1 MIKISGIIFVCLIAL
16 SCSGQKEIT
25 KKEQAKKIISA
36 KTDLEFKDEA
46 LEHFING
53 STAEAKGDYA
63 AAILEFQDAIRL
75 DKSSGIYYALAK
87 NYFYLNKLSLAL
99 ENARKAVELDSTQDD
114 YYDLLSDIYA
124 SGNQTDSAEVV
135 LNKLINI
142 DSTNVSAYYKLARLY
157 EPSKPMKAVEIYNK
171 ITSLIGPDWNVL
183 IHVADLEEKLGNIDK
198 AENSLVELMKLDPGN
213 STLQKMAVEFYIRNK
228 KYEKALGIVNNII
241 ELTPDDLEAREKKA
255 QIYIAKGDWKE
266 ASNEYSYILD
276 QPDVPFD
283 VKIRIGAVYF
293 SQSLKD
299 STLLPTTKKLFNTI
313 DKDTT
318 DWQVKMYLGAI
329 AINEKQDSVA
339 IENFKKVT
347 ELAKWNVDGWIRLGG
362 LYYDNKKY
370 DEAAKIM
377 KEAIIS
383 FPEDFTVNLILGLS
397 LSQENNNADA
407 KQYLKKAVDLNS
419 SDINA
424 LSAYAFTLNQL
435 KNYDEAVKYLNK
447 ALAIKPDDVNLLGT
461 LGLIYDNQGQHALS
475 DSVYESALKIDSAN
489 ALINNNYAYALSER
503 GIQLDRALKMVDI
516 ALLAEPKNSS
526 YLDTKGWI
534 YFKMG
539 KYKIA
544 KEYIEKA
551 IDTGGESAVMLE
563 HLGDIVYKIGE
574 QDYAKKLWEKALKLD
589 VTNSEL
595 KQKIEKGEI

>member
-1 MIKISGIIFVCLIAL
+1 MIKIPGVIFVCLLAL
-16 SCSGQKEIT
+16 SCSGQKEVV
-25 KKEQAKKIISA
+25 KKDQTKKIIST
-36 KTDLEFKDEA
+36 KTDSEFKDEA

-63 AAILEFQDAIRL
+63 TAILEFQDAIRL

-99 ENARKAVELDSTQDD
+99 ENARKAVALDSTQDD
-114 YYDLLSDIYA
+114 YYVLLSDIYA

-135 LNKLINI
+135 LNKIISI
-142 DSTNVSAYYKLARLY
+142 DSTNINAYYKLARLY

-171 ITSLIGPDWNVL
+171 LTSLIGPDWNVL

-198 AENSLVELMKLDPGN
+198 AENSLEELMKLDPGN

-228 KYEKALGIVNNII
+228 KFDKALELVNDII

-255 QIYIAKGDWKE
+255 QIYIAKGDWE
-266 ASNEYSYILD
+266 GASKEYSYILD

-293 SQSLKD
+293 NQSLKD
-299 STLLPTTKKLFNTI
+299 STLLPTTKKLFKTI

-339 IENFKKVT
+339 IEDFKQVT

-397 LSQENNNADA
+397 LSQENKNAEA
-407 KQYLKKAVDLNS
+407 KQYLMKAVDLNS

-435 KNYDEAVKYLNK
+435 KDYSEAVKYLNK

-461 LGLIYDNQGQHALS
+461 LGLIYDNEGQHVLS
-475 DSVYESALKIDSAN
+475 DSIYESALKIDSTN
-489 ALINNNYAYALSER
+489 ALINNNFAYALSER

-516 ALLAEPKNSS
+516 ALVAEPKNSS

-539 KYKIA
+539 KYKMA
-544 KEYIEKA
+544 KEFIEKA
-551 IDTGGESAVMLE
+551 IDAGGESAVMLE

>member
-1 MIKISGIIFVCLIAL
+1 MIKISGVIFVCLIAL
-16 SCSGQKEIT
+16 SCSGQKEVV
-25 KKEQAKKIISA
+25 KKEQTKKIISVKA
-36 KTDLEFKDEA
+36 DSDFKDEA

-63 AAILEFQDAIRL
+63 TAILEFQDAIRL

-99 ENARKAVELDSTQDD
+99 ENARKAVDLDSTQDD
-114 YYDLLSDIYA
+114 YYDLLSDIYT
-124 SGNQTDSAEVV
+124 SGNQLDSAEVV
-135 LNKLINI
+135 LNKLITI
-142 DSTNVSAYYKLARLY
+142 DSTNINAYYKLARLY

-198 AENSLVELMKLDPGN
+198 AENSLEELMKLDPGN
-213 STLQKMAVEFYIRNK
+213 SSLQKMAVEFYIRNK
-228 KYEKALGIVNNII
+228 KYDKALELVNDII

-255 QIYIAKGDWKE
+255 QIYIAEGDWKE
-266 ASNEYSYILD
+266 ASKEYSYILN

-283 VKIRIGAVYF
+283 VKIRISAVYF
-293 SQSLKD
+293 NQSLKD
-299 STLLPTTKKLFNTI
+299 STLLPTTKKLFETI

-339 IENFKKVT
+339 IENFKQVT

-377 KEAIIS
+377 KEAIVS

-397 LSQENNNADA
+397 LSQENNNAEA
-407 KQYLKKAVDLNS
+407 KEYLKKAVDLNS

-435 KNYDEAVKYLNK
+435 KNYSEAVKYLNK

-475 DSVYESALKIDSAN
+475 DSVYESALKIDSTN

-503 GIQLDRALKMVDI
+503 GLQLERALKMVNI

-534 YFKMG
+534 YFKMA
-539 KYKIA
+539 KYKMA
-544 KEYIEKA
+544 KDFIEKA
-551 IDTGGESAVMLE
+551 IDAGGESAVMLE

>member
-435 KNYDEAVKYLNK
+435 KNYDEAIKYLNK